1 MKKEKYPGP
10 GFRTLPVFIMLLF
23 CSAAFAAP
31 GDYGTENVFMT
42 GAGSRPDGMADAF
55 TAVADDLSAIYYNPA
70 GLVNIKKQE
79 LSLLYYPLYESSSYS
94 SIAYGQALLNF
105 GTIAANFFMFSTDNI
120 EGYDQADNFTS
131 MFGSEQYKLTFSY
144 GRNIAE
150 TLSAG
155 VNTSVYYSE
164 MSRFNYAGFGA
175 DLGLL
180 YKPCPFLSAG
190 FMARNVI
197 TPAFSMQSVT
207 ETLGRTYTLGLLA
220 RHRIAEFEF
229 KAAYD
234 ASAGEKEGF
243 NERAGIEITWS
254 DTASVRAGYGDGGF
268 TFGAGLTLYE
278 TKFDYAYVSN
288 MDFGGMH
295 RFTVSYLFGMTI
307 EEQREQWRRNIY
319 NEVREIVDEKVRIKI
334 KEEAEALYRQAYAHY
349 QNGEYGEAL
358 VEVEKSLEWKRDY
371 KTAGIMKK
379 ILEDKLQEKLN
390 SRAGSGLS
398 GLNDAYVTA
407 GIEFYEKMQYDEA
420 IKQWE
425 QALKSR
431 PGNKAIKSLI
441 LTATKAMQTAPVRQ
455 QVPKEQK
462 ELADRM
468 YYIAVNSYTSG
479 DLKGAIEMWK
489 KVLAIDPED
498 VKTLR
503 DLRKAQTELE
513 ELSRRGIE

>member
-1 MKKEKYPGP
+1 MKEEKHPVA
-10 GFRTLPVFIMLLF
+10 GFRTFPVLILLLF
-23 CSAAFAAP
+23 CSAAFAAS

-42 GAGSRPDGMADAF
+42 GAGSRPDGMAGAF

-79 LSLLYYPLYESSSYS
+79 ISLLYYPLYESSSYS

-105 GTIAANFFMFSTDNI
+105 GTIAANFFRFSTDNI
-120 EGYDQADNFTS
+120 EGYDQANNFTS
-131 MFGSEQYKLTFSY
+131 TFGNEQYKLTFSY
-144 GRNIAE
+144 GRNI
-150 TLSAG
+150 TGSLSAG

-175 DLGLL
+175 DAGIL
-180 YKPCPFLSAG
+180 YEPFPFLSAG
-190 FMARNVI
+190 LMARNVI

-207 ETLGRTYTLGLLA
+207 ETLGRTYTLGLMA

-234 ASAGEKEGF
+234 ASVGEKEGF
-243 NERAGIEITWS
+243 KDRAGMEITWS
-254 DTASVRAGYGDGGF
+254 GTAPVRAGYGDGEF
-268 TFGAGLTLYE
+268 TFGAGLALYE
-278 TKFDYAYVSN
+278 AKFDYAYVSN
-288 MDFGGMH
+288 MDFGGMN
-295 RFTVSYLFGMTI
+295 RFTVSYSFGMTV
-307 EEQREQWRRNIY
+307 EEQREQWRRNRY
-319 NEVREIVDEKVRIKI
+319 NEVRKIVDEKVRIKI
-334 KEEAEALYRQAYAHY
+334 QEEAEALYRRAYAHY
-349 QNGEYGEAL
+349 QSGEYGEAL
-358 VEVEKSLEWKRDY
+358 AEVEKSLEWKRDHEP
-371 KTAGIMKK
+371 ALIMKK
-379 ILEDKLQEKLN
+379 MLEDKMKEKL
-390 SRAGSGLS
+390 SSSAGPGLS
-398 GLNDAYVTA
+398 GVNDAYVTA

-441 LTATKAMQTAPVRQ
+441 LTAMKDMDSG
-455 QVPKEQK
+455 PKRPQLSGEQK
-462 ELADRM
+462 EMADRM

-479 DLKGAIEMWK
+479 DLKGAIEIWK

-503 DLRKAQTELE
+503 DLKKAQAEIE

>member
-1 MKKEKYPGP
+1 VRGKKYPGP
-10 GFRTLPVFIMLLF
+10 GFRTLPVFVLLLF
-23 CSAAFAAP
+23 CSAAFAST

-79 LSLLYYPLYESSSYS
+79 MSLLYYPLYESSYYS
-94 SIAYGQALLNF
+94 SIAYGQPILNF

-120 EGYDQADNFTS
+120 EGYDLANNFTS
-131 MFGSEQYKLTFSY
+131 MFGSEQYKFTLSY
-144 GRNIAE
+144 GRNITE
-150 TLSAG
+150 SLSAG

-164 MSRFNYAGFGA
+164 MSRFNYAGFGVDA
-175 DLGLL
+175 GIL
-180 YKPCPFLSAG
+180 YEPFTFLSAG

-207 ETLGRTYTLGLLA
+207 ETLGRTYTIGLLA

-229 KAAYD
+229 KAALD
-234 ASAGEKEGF
+234 ASIGEKEGF
-243 NERAGIEITWS
+243 KERVGIETTWS
-254 DTASVRAGYGDGGF
+254 DIASVRAGYGDGEL

-288 MDFGGMH
+288 LDFGGMN
-295 RFTVSYLFGMTI
+295 RFTVSYSFGMTI

-319 NEVREIVDEKVRIKI
+319 NEVRKIVDEQVKIKI
-334 KEEAEALYRQAYAHY
+334 KEEAEVLYRQAYAHY

-358 VEVEKSLEWKRDY
+358 AEVKKSLEWKHGY
-371 KTAGIMKK
+371 EPAVIMKK
-379 ILEDKLQEKLN
+379 ILEDKLKEKLR
-390 SRAGSGLS
+390 SSAGAGLS
-398 GLNDAYVTA
+398 RVNDAYVTA

-420 IKQWE
+420 IKEWE

-441 LTATKAMQTAPVRQ
+441 STAMKDMGSG
-455 QVPKEQK
+455 PKRPQISREQK
-462 ELADRM
+462 EMADRM

-489 KVLAIDPED
+489 KVLAINPED

-503 DLRKAQTELE
+503 DLRKAQAEIE